1 MREESVA
8 RNYAQALLA
17 LAEKAKDPAG
27 WGAMIVDV
35 SAAVRREPT
44 LRRFLESP
52 RVSAA
57 EKNAVLA
64 KAFQD
69 RLPRLLVRFLQLLVA
84 NRRQMLIPEIAN
96 EYMALLDAVEGR
108 VHAEVTVARA
118 VDAEGEGAIA
128 AQLSRAIGKTVVPH
142 VTVDPAILGGI
153 VVRYGDTLMDGS
165 VRRRL
170 SALRQRL
177 AHR

>member
-8 RNYAQALLA
+8 RNYAQALLE
-17 LAEKAKDPAG
+17 LAQKAKDPVG
-27 WGAMIVDV
+27 WGTMISDV

-84 NRRQMLIPEIAN
+84 NRRQMLIPEIAR
-96 EYMALLDAVEGR
+96 EYMALLDQVEGR
-108 VHAEVTVARA
+108 VHADVTVARPVSGDDERA
-118 VDAEGEGAIA
+118 LA
-128 AQLSRAIGKTVVPH
+128 AQLTRAVGKTVVPH
-142 VTVDPAILGGI
+142 FIVDPSILGGI

-170 SALRQRL
+170 ATLRQRL
-177 AHR
+177 SAR

>member
-17 LAEKAKDPAG
+17 LAEKANDPTG
-27 WGAMIVDV
+27 WGAMITDV
-35 SAAVRREPT
+35 AGAVRREPT

-52 RVSAA
+52 RVSAS

-64 KAFQD
+64 RAFQD
-69 RLPRLLVRFLQLLVA
+69 RLPRLLVRFLQLLVH
-84 NRRQMLIPEIAN
+84 NRRQMLIPGIAR
-96 EYMALLDAVEGR
+96 EYMSLLDAAEGR

-118 VDAEGEGAIA
+118 LGAGDERALA

-142 VTVDPAILGGI
+142 LTVDPSILGGI

-170 SALRQRL
+170 ATLRQRL
-177 AHR
+177 GSR

>member
-8 RNYAQALLA
+8 RNYAQALLE
-17 LAEKAKDPAG
+17 LAEKASDPTG
-27 WGAMIVDV
+27 WGSMISDV
-35 SAAVRREPT
+35 SAAVQREPT

-52 RVSAA
+52 KVSAT

-69 RLPRLLVRFLQLLVA
+69 GLPRMLVRFLQLLVT
-84 NRRQMLIPEIAN
+84 NRRQMLIPQIAR
-96 EYMALLDAVEGR
+96 EYMALLDDAQGR
-108 VHAEVTVARA
+108 VHAEVTLAKA
-118 VDAEGEGAIA
+118 VGDEDQKAIA

-142 VTVDPAILGGI
+142 VTIDPTILGGI

-170 SALRQRL
+170 NTLRYRL
-177 AHR
+177 RT

>member
-1 MREESVA
+1 MREGSVA
-8 RNYAQALLA
+8 RNYAQALLD
-17 LAEKAKDPAG
+17 LATKAKDPVG
-27 WGAMIVDV
+27 WGAMITDV

-69 RLPRLLVRFLQLLVA
+69 RLPRMLVRFLQLLVH
-84 NRRQMLIPEIAN
+84 NRRQMLIPDIAS
-96 EYMALLDAVEGR
+96 EYMALLDEVEGR

-118 VDAEGEGAIA
+118 MDEASEQEIA
-128 AQLSRAIGKTVVPH
+128 GQLSRAIGKTVVPH
-142 VTVDPAILGGI
+142 VTVDPSILGGI

-165 VRRRL
+165 VRRKL
-170 SALRQRL
+170 STLRARL
-177 AHR
+177 APR

>member
-17 LAEKAKDPAG
+17 LAEKAKDPSG
-27 WGAMIVDV
+27 WGAMITDV

-84 NRRQMLIPEIAN
+84 NRRQMLIPEIAK
-96 EYMALLDAVEGR
+96 EYMALLDEVEGR
-108 VHAEVTVARA
+108 VHAEVTVARP
-118 VDAEGEGAIA
+118 VDANAERDIA
-128 AQLSRAIGKTVVPH
+128 GQLSRAIGKTVVPH
-142 VTVDPAILGGI
+142 ITVDPAILGGI

>member
-8 RNYAQALLA
+8 RNYAQALLE
-17 LAEKAKDPAG
+17 LAEKARDPAG
-27 WGAMIVDV
+27 WGSMISDV
-35 SAAVRREPT
+35 SAAVEREPT

-52 RVSAA
+52 KVSAA

-69 RLPRLLVRFLQLLVA
+69 GLPRMLVRFLQLLVT
-84 NRRQMLIPEIAN
+84 NRRQMLIPAIAR
-96 EYMALLDAVEGR
+96 EYMALLDDAQGR
-108 VHAEVTVARA
+108 VHAEVTLAKA
-118 VDAEGEGAIA
+118 VGDEDEKAIA

-142 VTVDPAILGGI
+142 VTIDPSILGGI

-170 SALRQRL
+170 NTLRYRL
-177 AHR
+177 RS

>member
-1 MREESVA
+1 MREASVA
-8 RNYAQALLA
+8 RNYAQALLE

-35 SAAVRREPT
+35 AAAVRREPT

-69 RLPRLLVRFLQLLVA
+69 RLPRLLVRFLQLLVS
-84 NRRQMLIPEIAN
+84 NRRQMLIPDIAIA
-96 EYMALLDAVEGR
+96 YMALLDEVEGR

-118 VDAEGEGAIA
+118 IDGDAEKAITR
-128 AQLSRAIGKTVVPH
+128 QLTRAIGKTVVPH
-142 VTVDPAILGGI
+142 VTVDPSILGGI

-170 SALRQRL
+170 ATLRRRL
-177 AHR
+177 GA

>member
-8 RNYAQALLA
+8 RNYAEALVA
-17 LAEKAKDPAG
+17 LAEKANDPAG
-27 WGAMIVDV
+27 WGAMITDV
-35 SAAVRREPT
+35 AAAVGREPT

-52 RVSAA
+52 RVSAT

-69 RLPRLLVRFLQLLVA
+69 RLPRLLVRFLQLLVH
-84 NRRQMLIPEIAN
+84 NRRQMLIPQIAR
-96 EYMALLDAVEGR
+96 EYMSLLDEVEGR
-108 VHAEVTVARA
+108 VHAEVTVAHAPGADEERA
-118 VDAEGEGAIA
+118 LA

-142 VTVDPAILGGI
+142 LTVDPSILGGI

-170 SALRQRL
+170 ATLRQRL
-177 AHR
+177 GAR